1 MYGPMSSCKNLRGLP
16 GVQIFVPWRYRAY
29 APSKQVGRRRKGIT
43 IFNYLYQTL
52 KPRFNLNIRPC
63 LILYYV
69 RNLNLDTCHTRLCT
83 KNSLCSN
90 HRLVPEETVCRTCTC
105 LCVCTHISYCVCVC
119 FLLCRVCILCLLL
132 QYP

>member
-1 MYGPMSSCKNLRGLP
+1 MYGPMSSCKNLYGLP

-29 APSKQVGRRRKGIT
+29 APSKQVGRRRKGII

-69 RNLNLDTCHTRLCT
+69 RNLTLDTYHTRLCT

-90 HRLVPEETVCRTCTC
+90 HRLVPKEKETVCRICMC
-105 LCVCTHISYCVCVC
+105 LCILIYTYIMYIFICCM
-119 FLLCRVCILCLLL
+119 CILCFLL